1 MTHKTRRSPSYEN
14 ISCGIITTAQILTW
28 CPLHHHLNDL
38 DVCNKSSLPQHQP
51 HSCRRG
57 WYCWRWCKCLPFSW
71 ISYIFKTVVI
81 IIIIHFCRPN
91 ARRKVQG
98 SKIEDRYLWF
108 STQRKVGELNFKI
121 PLSSLLCTT
130 KMWNVAKITVYPI
143 FKRKTCNINWAGWTG
158 VSIILVWLFTLLFGI
173 LGRL

>member
-1 MTHKTRRSPSYEN
+1 MTHKTWRSPSYEN
-14 ISCGIITTAQILTW
+14 ISCGIITTAQILSW
-28 CPLHHHLNDL
+28 CPLHHHLYDL
-38 DVCNKSSLPQHQP
+38 DVTKAV
-51 HSCRRG
+51 CRNTNHTFVVG
-57 WYCWRWCKCLPFSW
+57 DDIVGVGANVCPFSW

-81 IIIIHFCRPN
+81 IIIAHFCRPN

-143 FKRKTCNINWAGWTG
+143 FTRKTCNINWAGWTG
-158 VSIILVWLFTLLFGI
+158 VSIILAWLFTLLFGI